1 MTFTHQRWRSRRRL
15 HLPIMQRNVIMST
28 ITAHRTYGADRCC
41 SVDAMREKRLQL
53 ISLGTPVSL
62 QACCLLRSA
71 SAMQA
76 PERIEDF
83 FPGCFAFRYPVYNS
97 MTCASFSRDELSS
110 SCIAAVFRV
119 GAVDP
124 AHPDALNESWPLK
137 TELPMSVMIGC

>member
-53 ISLGTPVSL
+53 IFLGTPVSL

-83 FPGCFAFRYPVYNS
+83 F
-97 MTCASFSRDELSS
+97 SRVLRVPISCLQFYDMREFLS
-110 SCIAAVFRV
+110 R
-119 GAVDP
+119 
-124 AHPDALNESWPLK
+124 
-137 TELPMSVMIGC
+137 